1 MTRQPFEFL
10 NDISL
15 RTLSRGYIEPANV
28 DKYGGVKE
36 AAIARYEHIA
46 ETSHNWLIKMGIN
59 RKDHKEKLLEGFSK
73 GWSSL
78 STPVIGNFGNER
90 GLPISCN
97 GSYVG
102 DSLES
107 ILFNYHEMGELMRYG
122 AGTSSFIDVRS
133 KGEEV
138 SKGGTSG
145 GAVPW
150 MGLAG
155 HYTTTITQA
164 GLRRGSWAGYIDIRS
179 KDIHDF
185 IRIRDTNHPVQH
197 VSFGVCIDDA
207 WIEEM
212 LEEPEGGEK
221 RMLLVDIVLKRRK
234 SGYPYIFFTDAAN
247 RGLHPRA
254 VELKRRIWATNLCT
268 EIMLPANEEESF
280 VCNLSSQNLA
290 LFDEWKDTDWTET
303 MVYFLDTIMQEYIE
317 KTASIPTLKRVHLF
331 AKNWRALGLGTLGY
345 HTALQKKMIPFE
357 SKTAR
362 KLNIEMHKAVYEQSL
377 EASRKMARDHGEA
390 DMMKGTGQRHLTL
403 NALAPTTSSSI
414 ILGQVSQSIEPWEAN
429 IFDNDNAKSVF
440 TQVNPQLEELLELY
454 NKNDHETWKS
464 ISEHGG
470 SVQHL
475 EFLSPLQKK
484 VFATFSEIDP
494 MEIIK
499 QAADRQEY
507 IDQGQSLN
515 LMVKQDADVEENILY
530 ILAAHQLGLKSLYY
544 HKNDASAARK
554 LLRDIKSE
562 DSISP
567 YDVIESNLA
576 NCVSCE
582 A

>member
-1 MTRQPFEFL
+1 MNNFEFL

-15 RTLSRGYIEPANV
+15 RTLSRGYIEPENTE
-28 DKYGGVKE
+28 KYGGIKE
-36 AAIARYEHIA
+36 ATIARYETIA
-46 ETSHNWLIKMGIN
+46 ETSQQWLTKMGII
-59 RKDHKEKLLEGFSK
+59 RKDHKDKLMEGFSR
-73 GWSSL
+73 GWSSI
-78 STPVIGNFGNER
+78 STPIMGNFGTDR

-97 GSYVG
+97 GSFVG

-107 ILFNYHEMGELMRYG
+107 ILFNYHEMGELMRHG
-122 AGTSSFIDVRS
+122 AGTSSFLNVRH
-133 KGEEV
+133 KGMGV

-197 VSFGVCIDDA
+197 VSFGVSIDDA
-207 WIEEM
+207 WLDEM

-221 RMLLVDIVLKRRK
+221 RMLMVDIILKRRK
-234 SGYPYIFFTDAAN
+234 SGYPYIFFSDTAN

-268 EIMLPANEEESF
+268 EIMNPANEEETYT
-280 VCNLSSQNLA
+280 CNLSSQNLA
-290 LFDEWKDTDWTET
+290 KYDEWKDTDWTET
-303 MVYFLDTIMQEYIE
+303 MIYFLDSVMEEYIH
-317 KTASIPTLKRVHLF
+317 KTAKIPMLKRVNLF
-331 AKNWRALGLGTLGY
+331 ARNWRSLGLGTLGY
-345 HTALQKKMIPFE
+345 HTALQQKMIPFE
-357 SKTAR
+357 SKKAR
-362 KLNIEMHKAVYEQSL
+362 ELNIEMHKLVHEQSL
-377 EASRKMARDHGEA
+377 ETSRKMARDYGEA
-390 DMMKGTGQRHLTL
+390 EMMKGTGQRHINL
-403 NALAPTTSSSI
+403 NAIAPTTSSSI

-440 TQVNPQLEELLELY
+440 TQVNSELEKLLISY
-454 NKNDHETWKS
+454 NKNTDEVWKS

-475 EFLSPLQKK
+475 TFLTPLQKK
-484 VFATFSEIDP
+484 VFATFSEIAP

-499 QAADRQEY
+499 QASDRQKY
-507 IDQGQSLN
+507 LDQGQSIN
-515 LMVKQDADVEENILY
+515 LMIKKEASMEENMLY
-530 ILAAHQLGLKSLYY
+530 VIAAHKMGLKALYY
-544 HKNDASAARK
+544 HKNDASAARA
-554 LLRDIKSE
+554 LLRDIKTE
-562 DSISP
+562 EGISI
-567 YDVIESNLA
+567 YDNVQSDEFEH
-576 NCVSCE
+576 CVSCE

>member
-1 MTRQPFEFL
+1 MTIQPFEFL

-15 RTLSRGYIEPANV
+15 RTLSRGYLEPANV
-28 DKYGGVKE
+28 EKYGGIKE
-36 AAIARYEHIA
+36 AAIARYEAIA
-46 ETSHNWLIKMGIN
+46 ENSHNWLIKMGKE
-59 RKDHKEKLLEGFSK
+59 RKNHKEKLMEGFSK

-78 STPVIGNFGNER
+78 STPIIGNFGNDR

-97 GSYVG
+97 GSFVG
-102 DSLES
+102 DSLDS
-107 ILFNYHEMGELMRYG
+107 ILFNYHEMGELMRHG
-122 AGTSSFIDVRS
+122 AGTSSFLNVRS

-212 LEEPEGGEK
+212 LNEPEGGEK
-221 RMLLVDIVLKRRK
+221 RLLLVDIILKRRK

-247 RGLHPRA
+247 RHLHPRA
-254 VELKRRIWATNLCT
+254 KELDRKIWASNLCT
-268 EIMLPANEEESF
+268 EIMLPANEDETF
-280 VCNLSSQNLA
+280 VCDLASTNLA
-290 LFDEWKDTDWTET
+290 KYDEWKDTDWVET
-303 MVYFLDTIMQEYIE
+303 MIYFLDTVMEEYIF
-317 KTASIPTLKRVHLF
+317 KTDSIPMLRRVNLF
-331 AKNWRALGLGTLGY
+331 SRNWRALGLGTLGY

-357 SKTAR
+357 SKMAR
-362 KLNIEMHKAVYEQSL
+362 KLNIEMHKLVFDQSL
-377 EASRKMARDHGEA
+377 AASRKMAAEYGEA
-390 DMMKGTGQRHLTL
+390 DLMKGTGERHLAR
-403 NALAPTTSSSI
+403 NAVAPTTSSSI

-440 TQVNPQLEELLELY
+440 TQVNPQLEELLESFG
-454 NKNDHETWKS
+454 KNDEETWKS
-464 ISEHGG
+464 ISAHGG

-475 EFLSPLQKK
+475 DFLTPLHKK
-484 VFATFSEIDP
+484 VFATFSEIAP

-499 QAADRQEY
+499 QAADRQVY

-515 LMVKQDADVEENILY
+515 LMVKQDADIEENMLY

-562 DSISP
+562 DSTSP
-567 YDVIESNLA
+567 YDVVSNDLA